1 MFLRNF
7 SLSQVFIM
15 KVRNLTQM
23 KGIDY
28 VTESNTYRAFYL
40 STPPSEKNWFLPWS
54 GFEPTSPWLLLSL
67 NVFPSYFFSI
77 KIKLPKKTFVAC
89 YGNILNK
96 GNKIVSRL
104 ELSSWPCERKLNL
117 KLSIFQP
124 NRTSASAIENTIT
137 HAVFLPVL
145 TLNFS
150 RMIGDLIEG

>member
-1 MFLRNF
+1 MLQN
-7 SLSQVFIM
+7 QT
-15 KVRNLTQM
+15 LTVHFTFRHPHP
-23 KGIDY
+23 K
-28 VTESNTYRAFYL
+28 
-40 STPPSEKNWFLPWS
+40 KNWFLPWS

-124 NRTSASAIENTIT
+124 NRTSASAIWKHNNTRSISTSFDIKFLENDRRFNRGVT
-137 HAVFLPVL
+137 
-145 TLNFS
+145 
-150 RMIGDLIEG
+150 